1 MLDTKASSVS
11 VNAVVYIGMW
21 HKRLG
26 HPSYSR
32 LDVLS
37 EDLGTSKH
45 KNKDSAYCHVCHL
58 AKQRKLSFPSAN
70 HLCNTTFELLHIDI
84 WGPFS
89 VETVDG
95 FKYFLTIVDDYSRA
109 T

>member
-37 EDLGTSKH
+37 
-45 KNKDSAYCHVCHL
+45 KDSAYCHVCHL

-70 HLCNTTFELLHIDI
+70 HLYNTTFELLHIDI